1 MAAYVARSLFVI
13 ILGVFFSFGLFYVL
27 PDPAYRIAGGF
38 ADKTAVTSIRKN
50 LNLDQPVLKR
60 FFMLVS
66 DVAAGRLKSFYTDRS
81 VLSLAV
87 EKLKI
92 SLMVGAWG
100 LIFIFF
106 WGGVLVA
113 GQSLSHRLRKWV
125 ETVSNTVAVVP
136 VFIFSILLL
145 FLSTSWN
152 LPKEACAGMAL
163 SFFPAILLSSNIVL
177 RLHEAKRAPYAL
189 IAKGYGLGKTVIF
202 RRMVHELSPSFV
214 ILSNSLIFFLIA
226 GLAVVEEVF
235 GIPGIGHWFLRSALR
250 LDLPVLFVVSILL
263 AVGVVL
269 LDLANKMVVWTLDPR
284 QRVR

>member
-1 MAAYVARSLFVI
+1 MTSHIVRSLFVI

-50 LNLDQPVLKR
+50 LNLDQPVFKR
-60 FFMLVS
+60 FFTLVS
-66 DVAAGRLKSFYTDRS
+66 DVAAGRLKSFYTDRP
-81 VLSLAV
+81 VLDLAV

-92 SLMVGAWG
+92 SLLVGGWG

-106 WGGVLVA
+106 LGGLLVA
-113 GQSLSHRLRKWV
+113 GQSVAPRLRKWV
-125 ETVSNTVAVVP
+125 ETISNTAAVVP
-136 VFIFSILLL
+136 VFISSILLL
-145 FLSTSWN
+145 LLSTSWD

-163 SFFPAILLSSNIVL
+163 SVFPAILLSSNIVL
-177 RLHEAKRAPYAL
+177 RLHEARRAPYAL
-189 IAKGYGLGKTVIF
+189 IARGYGLGKTVML

-226 GLAVVEEVF
+226 GLPVVEEVF
-235 GIPGIGHWFLRSALR
+235 GIPGMGHWFLRSALR

-269 LDLANKMVVWTLDPR
+269 LDLANKMVVWALDPR
-284 QRVR
+284 QRVT

>member
-1 MAAYVARSLFVI
+1 M
-13 ILGVFFSFGLFYVL
+13 
-27 PDPAYRIAGGF
+27 AGGF
-38 ADKTAVTSIRKN
+38 ADETAVLSIRKN
-50 LNLDQPVLKR
+50 LNLDQPVFKR

-66 DVAAGRLKSFYTDRS
+66 DVAAGRLTSFYTHQP
-81 VLSLAV
+81 VMGLAV

-92 SLMVGAWG
+92 SLKVGGWG

-106 WGGVLVA
+106 LGGLLVA
-113 GQSLSHRLRKWV
+113 GQSLAPWLKKWV
-125 ETVSNTVAVVP
+125 ETVSNTAAVVP
-136 VFIFSILLL
+136 VFISSILLL
-145 FLSTSWN
+145 FLSSTWG

-163 SFFPAILLSSNIVL
+163 SIFPAILLSSNIVL
-177 RLHEAKRAPYAL
+177 RLHEAKGAPYAL
-189 IAKGYGLGKTVIF
+189 IARGYGLGKTVMF
-202 RRMVHELSPSFV
+202 RRMMHELSPSFV

-269 LDLANKMVVWTLDPR
+269 LDLMNKMMVWTLDPR
-284 QRVR
+284 QRAT